1 MTEIIGVRFKNA
13 GKIYYFDPDGITVE
27 KGGEVIVETARGVE
41 FGVVEMENKSVNDN
55 EVVQPLK
62 KVLRAATEEDRAQ
75 NTANRTRE
83 KDAIGICEEKIAK
96 HKLDMKLIDVE
107 LTFDQNKIIFYF
119 TADGRVDFRELVKE
133 LAGVFRMRIEL
144 RQIGVRDEAK
154 LMNGIGICGRT
165 LCCATFL
172 DEFHPVSIKM
182 AKEQNLSLNPTK
194 ISGICGRLMCCL
206 KYEED
211 TYEYLNRNLPNQGQ
225 TVRTPDGPG
234 EVLSV
239 SVLRQLVRV
248 AVRKKPQDAPAIG
261 SYSIAEINEAAQRHE
276 QRLQSGEPEEETLTA
291 DAPAEPRER
300 RPRSH
305 DRSDRND
312 RGDRG
317 DRNDRGDKSERG
329 DKSDRNGR
337 NRTGERTER
346 RDHSDKPERREHN
359 DRPERRERSERR
371 EHGNTDRPER
381 REHGNADKPERRD
394 RPERTDRPKGDRPH
408 NDRPRPERK
417 PEPRPEAAAQVDM
430 PQEDGAGAPSEAPR
444 RRSRHRTFRGNGR
457 KPSGN

>member
-27 KGGEVIVETARGVE
+27 KGGEVIVETARGIE
-41 FGVVEMENKSVNDN
+41 FGVVEMANKSVSDN

-62 KVLRAATEEDRAQ
+62 KVLRAATEEDIAQ
-75 NTANRTRE
+75 STANRERE
-83 KDAIGICEEKIAK
+83 KEAIVICEEKIIK

-225 TVRTPDGPG
+225 TVRTPDGMG

-248 AVRKKPQDAPAIG
+248 AVRKKPQDAPVIG
-261 SYSIAEINEAAQRHE
+261 SYSVEELNEAAMRHE
-276 QRLQSGEPEEETLTA
+276 KRLQSGEPEEAEVFTE
-291 DAPAEPRER
+291 APEPRER
-300 RPRSH
+300 PARPERGNRNRS
-305 DRSDRND
+305 
-312 RGDRG
+312 
-317 DRNDRGDKSERG
+317 GDKPERA
-329 DKSDRNGR
+329 
-337 NRTGERTER
+337 ERT
-346 RDHSDKPERREHN
+346 HGDKPERRERAERPQN
-359 DRPERRERSERR
+359 DDNERRD
-371 EHGNTDRPER
+371 G
-381 REHGNADKPERRD
+381 GGKPERRD
-394 RPERTDRPKGDRPH
+394 RGERPHRNNGDKPERRERGERPHNDKPRGDRPH

-417 PEPRPEAAAQVDM
+417 PEPRPEAAPAQTDT
-430 PQEDGAGAPSEAPR
+430 PQGDSADVAAEAKR
-444 RRSRHRTFRGNGR
+444 RRSRHRTWRGNG
-457 KPSGN
+457 KKTPPASS